1 MHYNNIITIF
11 KCTKINKKSQKA
23 TMIDYNIIMNFEC
36 KFKQKITNGNCD
48 GLLFVMCSNTTIEIV
63 DGDDDL

>member
-1 MHYNNIITIF
+1 MHQN
-11 KCTKINKKSQKA
+11 KKKSQKA

-36 KFKQKITNGNCD
+36 TKFKQKITNGNCD
-48 GLLFVMCSNTTIEIV
+48 GILFVMCSNTTIEIV